1 MKTLLIVEDEKL
13 IRQGIHVMAKRSEV
27 PIEEILECANG
38 EEALEI
44 LSRQPVDVMFTDI
57 RMQGMDG
64 LELARRVH
72 ELDHPPL
79 MVAISGYD
87 DFSYAV
93 EMLRNGVREYLLKP
107 VEREK
112 IRDIL
117 LKLDE
122 ELARSKQSEEEN
134 KSLST
139 YQLKALLRDKELKPS
154 EREILIKKNA
164 PFFHVGAYRLFLCG
178 DRVLLDDELLGLRE
192 GACDGSGRI
201 FLSDLE
207 EGQLLIAPEEETES
221 LRGGAFYDCCVGI
234 SGVHRGLEEMDE
246 AFRECLEARERAF
259 ALGSAS
265 SYEEELSS
273 KVPEAMRQKARELLT
288 SENRTKRI
296 QVLGAGHT
304 DEVIRLWGALFRATA
319 DMHLATNEFTYE
331 MQQSFGEISSI
342 YKETIERG
350 DEEMIR
356 QCMNPMAFDSLQEYQ
371 DSIMEW
377 LVDVSQRLGARME
390 DNGITQK
397 LLTAEQYIRENYSSD
412 LNMAVVSN
420 YVSMNYSFFSYSFKQ
435 HTGYSF
441 VNYLKM
447 IRMNEAKKLLTETD
461 MKIVEISTC
470 VGYENEKHFM
480 KTFKSLMGVSPGEY
494 RKNMR
499 H

>member
-1 MKTLLIVEDEKL
+1 
-13 IRQGIHVMAKRSEV
+13 
-27 PIEEILECANG
+27 
-38 EEALEI
+38 
-44 LSRQPVDVMFTDI
+44 
-57 RMQGMDG
+57 
-64 LELARRVH
+64 
-72 ELDHPPL
+72 
-79 MVAISGYD
+79 
-87 DFSYAV
+87 
-93 EMLRNGVREYLLKP
+93 
-107 VEREK
+107 
-112 IRDIL
+112 
-117 LKLDE
+117 
-122 ELARSKQSEEEN
+122 
-134 KSLST
+134 
-139 YQLKALLRDKELKPS
+139 
-154 EREILIKKNA
+154 
-164 PFFHVGAYRLFLCG
+164 
-178 DRVLLDDELLGLRE
+178 
-192 GACDGSGRI
+192 
-201 FLSDLE
+201 
-207 EGQLLIAPEEETES
+207 
-221 LRGGAFYDCCVGI
+221 
-234 SGVHRGLEEMDE
+234 
-246 AFRECLEARERAF
+246 
-259 ALGSAS
+259 
-265 SYEEELSS
+265 
-273 KVPEAMRQKARELLT
+273 
-288 SENRTKRI
+288 
-296 QVLGAGHT
+296 
-304 DEVIRLWGALFRATA
+304 VIRLWGALFRATA

-371 DSIMEW
+371 DAIMEW
-377 LVDVSQRLGARME
+377 LVDVSQRLGTRME